1 MMICSRS
8 LLDRISFLNCL
19 NSSPFISGK
28 TLAMGWNSYS
38 CFRWWRSPADEAEAG
53 LLVSVEVMTL
63 PSHQPFAEGLLR
75 IHSEANGL
83 MRQSSLA
90 WGVSPAVCAGRELLD

>member
-28 TLAMGWNSYS
+28 TLATGWNSYS

-63 PSHQPFAEGLLR
+63 PSHQP
-75 IHSEANGL
+75 
-83 MRQSSLA
+83 
-90 WGVSPAVCAGRELLD
+90 SPATLLHIHCEAIDLSRRSSPAWEGRLALSFDKAWLG